1 MGLRNDDRHCVENEQ
16 FTMDLSVFH
25 NQFREETHENVR
37 ILSAG
42 LLALERMS
50 DQGAPDARAQIH
62 AMFRAIH
69 TIKGSARLLGFEQI
83 GRLAHTM
90 EHILDTV
97 RNGHR
102 MIDRTLAN
110 DLLRG
115 ADAILELTTAA
126 VENRTASIDTEQ
138 LLATFA
144 QSLADGESAVAQPET
159 TRVSTTSA
167 QVPKQSAAHQPAAKV
182 DHPSAGE
189 APGIQERP
197 DGDSNGT
204 AGATQADAPARFQ
217 SRQANRQTVRVRVD
231 RLDRLINLTGELV
244 VGQQVLMT
252 HVQALHE
259 LTKLIQHQERALLDL
274 ETELNQIRFSPTQ
287 RQILDDRLATL
298 LHNGMQTRQLLNRQV
313 DQFGLLANQQGVLVG
328 DLEQEV
334 MAARLL
340 PVATVFAALPRAVR
354 ELAHAMQKEVV
365 LEVSGETT
373 EMDRKMLEAL
383 NDPLIHLIRNAVD
396 HGIEMPDVRVAAGK
410 TPEGRIRISAETYG
424 GEVRIEIS
432 DDGRGMDPAVLRDV
446 AVRKGLISAE
456 NVALLSDTEALEL
469 IFLPGFTTTPIITD
483 ISGRGVGM
491 DVVRSNIG
499 ELGGQISIESRP
511 GQGTRITLSLPLT
524 LVTTRI
530 LLVKTGTQMFAL
542 PATGCRGA
550 IWVHQQDIRTIE
562 GRATVWYKQQT
573 LPLLKLADLL
583 HIESPPAFQ
592 HRERMPA
599 VLIGNTQRQLGLLVD
614 QLYDEREAV
623 VKPLGAL
630 FEQRRRYSGAV
641 QLGDGQLVL
650 LLNPIILSQTARG
663 MALTGP
669 TTGITH
675 ERRRAHLLIADDS
688 FTTRELIRSILQS
701 AGYTVTVACDG
712 LDALDKLRTQ
722 AYDLVISD
730 VEMPRVNGFQLTT
743 RIRQELG
750 LQHLP
755 VVIITSLASDEHRR
769 KGLEVGAQ
777 AYIVKNQFN
786 QDNLLE
792 VVQQLLGH

>member
-1 MGLRNDDRHCVENEQ
+1 
-16 FTMDLSVFH
+16 MDLSTFY
-25 NQFREETHENVR
+25 NQFREEATENVR
-37 ILSAG
+37 ILSDG
-42 LLALERMS
+42 LLALERLP
-50 DQGAPDARAQIH
+50 DQADADAHAQIH
-62 AMFRAIH
+62 AIFRAMH
-69 TIKGSARLLGFEQI
+69 TIKGSARLLGFEHI

-97 RNGHR
+97 RNGQR
-102 MIDRTLAN
+102 LIDRSLAD

-115 ADAILELTTAA
+115 GDTILELTAAA
-126 VENRTASIDTEQ
+126 VENRSVNIDVEQ
-138 LLATFA
+138 LIATLE
-144 QSLADGESAVAQPET
+144 QNLADGASAVAQPEIPQVPAT
-159 TRVSTTSA
+159 PA
-167 QVPKQSAAHQPAAKV
+167 QVTAQPAAHQAEAVV
-182 DHPSAGE
+182 DHTSAGSTLLVE
-189 APGIQERP
+189 ETADDGNNTLAP
-197 DGDSNGT
+197 
-204 AGATQADAPARFQ
+204 TQADSAARFQ
-217 SRQANRQTVRVRVD
+217 VRQTNRQTIRVRVD
-231 RLDRLINLTGELV
+231 RLDHLINLTGELV

-259 LTKLIQHQERALLDL
+259 LRKLIQHQERAILDL
-274 ETELNQIRFSPTQ
+274 EAEINQIRFSPTH
-287 RQILDDRLATL
+287 RKILDDRLATL
-298 LHNGMQTRQLLNRQV
+298 LKNDAQTSQLLNRQV
-313 DQFGLLANQQGVLVG
+313 DQLSLLANQQGVLVG

-354 ELAHAMQKEVV
+354 ELAHAMHKEVV
-365 LEVSGETT
+365 LEISGETT

-383 NDPLIHLIRNAVD
+383 NDPLLHLIRNAVD
-396 HGIEMPDVRVAAGK
+396 HGIEMPDARVAEGK
-410 TPEGRIRISAETYG
+410 SPQGRIRVSAEAYG
-424 GEVRIEIS
+424 GAVRIEIS
-432 DDGRGMDPAVLRDV
+432 DDGRGMQPAVLRDV

-456 NVALLSDTEALEL
+456 HAALLSDNEALEL

-499 ELGGQISIESRP
+499 ELGGQISIESQP

-530 LLVKTGTQMFAL
+530 LLVKTGTHMFAL
-542 PATGCRGA
+542 PATGCRGT

-562 GRATVWYKQQT
+562 GRAMVWYKQQT
-573 LPLLKLADLL
+573 LPLLKLTDLL
-583 HIESPPAFQ
+583 HIESPPVFQ
-592 HRERMPA
+592 QRERIPA

-614 QLYDEREAV
+614 QLSDEREAV

-650 LLNPIILSQTARG
+650 LLNPVILLQTARG
-663 MALTGP
+663 MALAGP
-669 TTGITH
+669 PMAINH

-701 AGYTVTVACDG
+701 AGYTVTAAYDG

-730 VEMPRVNGFQLTT
+730 VEMPRVNGFQLTS

-750 LQHLP
+750 LPDLP

>member
-1 MGLRNDDRHCVENEQ
+1 M
-16 FTMDLSVFH
+16 
-25 NQFREETHENVR
+25 
-37 ILSAG
+37 
-42 LLALERMS
+42 
-50 DQGAPDARAQIH
+50 
-62 AMFRAIH
+62 
-69 TIKGSARLLGFEQI
+69 
-83 GRLAHTM
+83 
-90 EHILDTV
+90 
-97 RNGHR
+97 
-102 MIDRTLAN
+102 
-110 DLLRG
+110 
-115 ADAILELTTAA
+115 
-126 VENRTASIDTEQ
+126 
-138 LLATFA
+138 
-144 QSLADGESAVAQPET
+144 
-159 TRVSTTSA
+159 
-167 QVPKQSAAHQPAAKV
+167 
-182 DHPSAGE
+182 
-189 APGIQERP
+189 
-197 DGDSNGT
+197 
-204 AGATQADAPARFQ
+204 
-217 SRQANRQTVRVRVD
+217 RVD

-274 ETELNQIRFSPTQ
+274 EAEIKQIRFSPTQ
-287 RQILDDRLATL
+287 RQILDDRLAAL
-298 LHNGMQTRQLLNRQV
+298 LNNDAQTSQLLNRQV
-313 DQFGLLANQQGVLVG
+313 DQFSLLANQQGVLVG

-354 ELAHAMQKEVV
+354 ELAHAMHKEVT
-365 LEVSGETT
+365 LEIAGETT

-383 NDPLIHLIRNAVD
+383 NDPLLHLIRNAVD
-396 HGIEMPDVRVAAGK
+396 HGIEMPDARVAEGK
-410 TPEGRIRISAETYG
+410 SPQGRIRVGAEAYG

-432 DDGRGMDPAVLRDV
+432 DDGRGMQPAALRDV

-456 NVALLSDTEALEL
+456 HAALLSDTEALEL

-499 ELGGQISIESRP
+499 ELGGQISIESQP

-530 LLVKTGTQMFAL
+530 LLVKTGTHMFAL
-542 PATGCRGA
+542 PATGCRGT

-562 GRATVWYKQQT
+562 GRAMVWYKQQT
-573 LPLLKLADLL
+573 LPLLKLTDLL

-592 HRERMPA
+592 QRERIPA

-614 QLYDEREAV
+614 QLCDEREAV

-650 LLNPIILSQTARG
+650 LLNPVILLQTARG
-663 MALTGP
+663 MALAGP
-669 TTGITH
+669 PMAINH

-701 AGYTVTVACDG
+701 AGYTVTAAYDG

-730 VEMPRVNGFQLTT
+730 VEMPRVNGFQLTA

-750 LQHLP
+750 LLDLP

-777 AYIVKNQFN
+777 AYIVKSQFN

>member
-1 MGLRNDDRHCVENEQ
+1 
-16 FTMDLSVFH
+16 MDLSAFH
-25 NQFREETHENVR
+25 NQFREEVNENVR
-37 ILSAG
+37 ILSDG
-42 LLALERMS
+42 LMALERMS
-50 DQGAPDARAQIH
+50 DQGDADARAQIH
-62 AMFRAIH
+62 AIFRAMH
-69 TIKGSARLLGFEQI
+69 TIKGSARLLGFDQI

-90 EHILDTV
+90 EHILDVV
-97 RNGHR
+97 RKGQR
-102 MIDRTLAN
+102 IIDRSLAD

-115 ADAILELTTAA
+115 GDAILELTAAA
-126 VENRTASIDTEQ
+126 VENRSVSIDVEQLVATLTQSLVTGELAVTEPEPAQVSATPAQITEQ
-138 LLATFA
+138 
-144 QSLADGESAVAQPET
+144 Q
-159 TRVSTTSA
+159 
-167 QVPKQSAAHQPAAKV
+167 AAHQPEVVVEHTPAGGTPV
-182 DHPSAGE
+182 VQESA
-189 APGIQERP
+189 
-197 DGDSNGT
+197 DGDGIGT
-204 AGATQADAPARFQ
+204 LVPTRADSATRVQ
-217 SRQANRQTVRVRVD
+217 SRQTNRQTVRVRVD

-252 HVQALHE
+252 HVQVLHE
-259 LTKLIQHQERALLDL
+259 LTQLVQHQKRALLDL
-274 ETELNQIRFSPTQ
+274 ETEIDQIRFSPNQ

-298 LHNGMQTRQLLNRQV
+298 LNNDAQIRQLLNHQV
-313 DQFGLLANQQGVLVG
+313 DQLNLLANQQGVLVG

-354 ELAHAMQKEVV
+354 ELAHATRKEII
-365 LEVSGETT
+365 LDISGETT

-383 NDPLIHLIRNAVD
+383 NDPLLHLIRNAVD
-396 HGIEMPDVRVAAGK
+396 HGIEMPDVRVAEGK
-410 TPEGRIRISAETYG
+410 SPQGRIGVSAEAYG

-432 DDGRGMDPAVLRDV
+432 DDGRGMQPEALRDV
-446 AVRKGLISAE
+446 AVRKGLISPE
-456 NVALLSDTEALEL
+456 NAALLSDNEALEL

-499 ELGGQISIESRP
+499 ELGGQISIESQP

-530 LLVKTGTQMFAL
+530 LLVKTGTHMFAL
-542 PATGCRGA
+542 PATGCRGT

-562 GRATVWYKQQT
+562 GRAMVWYKQQT

-583 HIESPPAFQ
+583 HIESPSAFQ
-592 HRERMPA
+592 YRERMPA

-614 QLYDEREAV
+614 QLFDEREAV

-663 MALTGP
+663 MALAGP
-669 TTGITH
+669 ATAITY

-701 AGYTVTVACDG
+701 AGYTVTAACDG

-730 VEMPRVNGFQLTT
+730 VEMPRVNGFQLTA

-750 LQHLP
+750 LLDLP

-769 KGLEVGAQ
+769 QGLEVGAQ

>member
-1 MGLRNDDRHCVENEQ
+1 
-16 FTMDLSVFH
+16 MDLSTFH
-25 NQFREETHENVR
+25 NQFREEAIENVR
-37 ILSAG
+37 ILSDG
-42 LLALERMS
+42 LLALERMP
-50 DQGAPDARAQIH
+50 DQADADARAQIH
-62 AMFRAIH
+62 AIFRAMH
-69 TIKGSARLLGFEQI
+69 TIKGSARLLGFEHI

-97 RNGHR
+97 RNGQR
-102 MIDRTLAN
+102 MIDRSLAD

-115 ADAILELTTAA
+115 GDTILELTAAA
-126 VENRTASIDTEQ
+126 VENRAVSIDVEQ
-138 LLATFA
+138 LIATLE
-144 QSLADGESAVAQPET
+144 QNLADAASTVAQPEI
-159 TRVSTTSA
+159 TRMSATPAQVTEQPVAHQAEAAVEHTSA
-167 QVPKQSAAHQPAAKV
+167 GSTLLVEENA
-182 DHPSAGE
+182 D
-189 APGIQERP
+189 
-197 DGDSNGT
+197 DGNGT
-204 AGATQADAPARFQ
+204 LAPTQADSAARFQ
-217 SRQANRQTVRVRVD
+217 VRQTNRETVRVRVD

-274 ETELNQIRFSPTQ
+274 EAEIKQIRFSPTQ
-287 RQILDDRLATL
+287 RQILDDRLAAL
-298 LHNGMQTRQLLNRQV
+298 LNNDAQTSQLLNRQV
-313 DQFGLLANQQGVLVG
+313 DQFSLLANQQGVLVG

-354 ELAHAMQKEVV
+354 ELAHAMHKEVT
-365 LEVSGETT
+365 LEIAGETT

-383 NDPLIHLIRNAVD
+383 NDPLLHLIRNAVD
-396 HGIEMPDVRVAAGK
+396 HGIEMPDARVAEGK
-410 TPEGRIRISAETYG
+410 SPQGRIRVSAEAYG

-432 DDGRGMDPAVLRDV
+432 DDGRGMQPAALRDV

-456 NVALLSDTEALEL
+456 HAALLSDTEALEL

-499 ELGGQISIESRP
+499 ELGGQISIESQP

-530 LLVKTGTQMFAL
+530 LLVKTGTHMFAL
-542 PATGCRGA
+542 PATGCRGT

-562 GRATVWYKQQT
+562 GRAMVWYKQQT
-573 LPLLKLADLL
+573 LPLLKLTDLL

-592 HRERMPA
+592 QRERIPA

-614 QLYDEREAV
+614 QLCDEREAV

-650 LLNPIILSQTARG
+650 LLNPVILLQTARG
-663 MALTGP
+663 MALAGP
-669 TTGITH
+669 PMAINH

-701 AGYTVTVACDG
+701 AGYTVTAAYDG

-730 VEMPRVNGFQLTT
+730 VEMPRVNGFQLTA

-750 LQHLP
+750 LLDLP

-777 AYIVKNQFN
+777 AYIVKSQFN